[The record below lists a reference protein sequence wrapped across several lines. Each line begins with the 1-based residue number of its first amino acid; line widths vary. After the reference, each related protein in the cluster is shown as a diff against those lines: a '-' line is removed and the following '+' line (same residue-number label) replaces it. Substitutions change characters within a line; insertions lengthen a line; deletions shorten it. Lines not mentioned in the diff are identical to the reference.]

1 MSIHKNY
8 AVFGLGSYGRAV
20 AQELIDSGASVIAV
34 DCDAKLVEDLVGSF
48 PICKCADVTDAE
60 VIAKLG
66 IAEIDTVIIA
76 LADCFE
82 ASVMATMLCKEA
94 GVGQVIVKCRDSMH
108 RAILEKVGADMV
120 VYPEQESGVR
130 LAKNLLSAGFV
141 DIADISEEISIAE
154 IRVRPEWVGK
164 SLLELELRRKYAIN
178 VIALRDDSAISIA
191 VQPDTVLAEQMRLVV
206 IANKEDISKLQK

>member
-1 MSIHKNY
+1 MGIHKNY

-20 AQELIDSGASVIAV
+20 AQELIDSGASVVAV
-34 DCDAKLVEDLVGSF
+34 DYDANLVEDLAGSF
-48 PICKCADVTDAE
+48 PICKCADITDAA
-60 VIAKLG
+60 VITKLG
-66 IAEIDTVIIA
+66 IAEMDTVIIA

-94 GVGQVIVKCRDSMH
+94 GVEQVIVKCRDSMH

-141 DIADISEEISIAE
+141 DIADLSEEISIAE

-164 SLLELELRRKYAIN
+164 SLIELELRKKYAIN
-178 VIALRDDSAISIA
+178 VIALREEAETSIA
-191 VQPDTVLAEQMRLVV
+191 VQPDTVLKAQMRLVV
-206 IANKEDISKLQK
+206 IANKEDISKLQR